1 MRSDGGLPRRG
12 ACHPALPSMSQSKVS
27 VRNLLKLYEGR
38 SNTAVLNGIDLDI
51 QPEEFVC
58 IVGPS
63 GCGKTTFIRI
73 IDGLVK
79 ATSGEVRINGVEIS
93 EPGYDRGFVF
103 QTDSLYP
110 WRTVLDN
117 IAFGLEI
124 QGMRRGQRHPK
135 ARELLKMVGLA
146 GFESHY
152 PHELSGGMRQRVNL
166 ARALAVD
173 PEIILMDEPFAS
185 LDAQTREVMQK
196 ELLKVWAGK
205 KKTVIFITH
214 QIDEAVYLAD
224 RVIVF
229 SARPAIIKADIRVAI
244 PRPRD
249 LAVKRTPQFL
259 EYVGQ
264 IWNLIEADILES
276 MSQLD

>member
-1 MRSDGGLPRRG
+1 
-12 ACHPALPSMSQSKVS
+12 MSQSKVS
-27 VRNLLKLYEGR
+27 VKNLCKVYEGR
-38 SNTAVLNGIDLDI
+38 SRSDITVLNGINLDI

-79 ATSGEVRINGVEIS
+79 ATSGEVCINGLGIS
-93 EPGYDRGFVF
+93 EPGYDRAFVF

-110 WRTVLDN
+110 WRSVLDN
-117 IAFGLEI
+117 IVFGLEI
-124 QGMRRGQRHPK
+124 QKVPRSERYPR
-135 ARELLKMVGLA
+135 ARELLKMVGLT

-152 PHELSGGMRQRVNL
+152 PHELSGGMRQQVNL

-196 ELLKVWAGK
+196 ELLKVWSSK

-229 SARPAIIKADIRVAI
+229 SARPATVKADIPVAI
-244 PRPRD
+244 PRPRE

-259 EYVGQ
+259 EYVGE
-264 IWNLIEADILES
+264 IWNLIEADVLES
-276 MSQLD
+276 MAHP